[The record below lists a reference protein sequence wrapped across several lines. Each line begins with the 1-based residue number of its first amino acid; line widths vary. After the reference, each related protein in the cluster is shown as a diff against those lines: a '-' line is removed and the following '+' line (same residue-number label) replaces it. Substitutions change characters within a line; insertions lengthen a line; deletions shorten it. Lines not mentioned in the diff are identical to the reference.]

1 LRKQPGDGGGGAWVP
16 PTHAP
21 TYPMSARDE
30 NISTRDFG
38 RLRSL
43 IYAQSGISLNA
54 EKKTM
59 LEPRIKRRLRNLNL
73 NSFGDYCDYLFGPH
87 GEKEELVHLLDVVS
101 TNKTD
106 FFREPEHF
114 EFLVEKAIPDLVAR
128 NESGRPLLIW
138 SAGCSTGEE
147 PYTLAM
153 VLMECGQRHP
163 GFRFRILATDI
174 STTVLAKAERGVFR
188 SEVAGPVPSDLRRK
202 YFMRSRDRNS
212 NVLRVVPELRQLVEF
227 RRLNFM
233 DADFGL
239 SQKAD
244 VIFCRNVIIYFDR
257 PTQERIVQKLA
268 AQLLPGGYAFV
279 GHSETLHDMD
289 VPLAPVAPA
298 LYRKTHART

>member
-1 LRKQPGDGGGGAWVP
+1 
-16 PTHAP
+16 
-21 TYPMSARDE
+21 MSARDE
-30 NISTRDFG
+30 NISNADFG

-43 IYAQSGISLNA
+43 IYAQSGIRLGA
-54 EKKTM
+54 DKKTM
-59 LEPRIKRRLRNLNL
+59 LELRIKRRLRSLNL

-87 GEKEELVHLLDVVS
+87 GEKEELVHLLDVVT

-114 EFLVEKAIPDLVAR
+114 EFLVEKAVPDLVAR
-128 NESGRPLLIW
+128 NQSGRPLLIW

-153 VLMECGQRHP
+153 MLNEFVADHP

-174 STTVLAKAERGVFR
+174 STTVLAQAERGVFR
-188 SEVAGPVPSDLRRK
+188 SEVMEPVPPDLRRR
-202 YFMRSRDRNS
+202 YFMRSRDRDS
-212 NVLRVVPELRQLVEF
+212 NVLRVVPELRELVEF

-268 AQLLPGGYAFV
+268 QQLVPGGYAFV

-289 VPLAPVAPA
+289 VPLEPVAPA
-298 LYRKTHART
+298 LYRKTNAGT

>member
-1 LRKQPGDGGGGAWVP
+1 
-16 PTHAP
+16 
-21 TYPMSARDE
+21 
-30 NISTRDFG
+30 
-38 RLRSL
+38 
-43 IYAQSGISLNA
+43 LNA

-59 LEPRIKRRLRNLNL
+59 LELRIKRRLRSLNL
-73 NSFGDYCDYLFGPH
+73 NSFGEYCDYLFGPH

-128 NESGRPLLIW
+128 NQSGRPLLIW

-153 VLMECGQRHP
+153 MLKECVEDHP

-174 STTVLAKAERGVFR
+174 STTVLAQAERGVYR
-188 SEVAGPVPSDLRRK
+188 SEVVGPVPPDLRRR
-202 YFMRSRDRNS
+202 YFMRSRDRDS
-212 NVLRVVPELRQLVEF
+212 NVLRVVPELRELVEF

-257 PTQERIVQKLA
+257 ATQERIVQKLA
-268 AQLLPGGYAFV
+268 RQLVPGGYAFV

-289 VPLAPVAPA
+289 VPLEAVAPA
-298 LYRKTHART
+298 LYRKTNAGT

>member
-1 LRKQPGDGGGGAWVP
+1 
-16 PTHAP
+16 
-21 TYPMSARDE
+21 MSRREDT
-30 NISTRDFG
+30 ISNSDFG

-43 IYAQSGISLNA
+43 IYAQSGITLTP

-59 LEPRIKRRLRNLNL
+59 LELRIKRRVRSLDLS
-73 NSFGDYCDYLFGPH
+73 SFADYCNYLFGPRGH
-87 GEKEELVHLLDVVS
+87 KDELVHLLDVVS

-114 EFLVEKAIPDLVAR
+114 DFLIQKAVPDLTAR
-128 NESGRPLLIW
+128 NPSGRFLMVW

-153 VLMECGQRHP
+153 VLHEYGLAHP
-163 GFRFRILATDI
+163 GFRFRVLATDL
-174 STTVLAKAERGVFR
+174 STTVLEKAERGIFNT
-188 SEVAGPVPSDLRRK
+188 EVVRPVSPELKRK

-212 NVLRVVPELRQLVEF
+212 DLTRVVPELRKLVEF

-244 VIFCRNVIIYFDR
+244 IIFCRNVIIYFDQQ
-257 PTQERIVQKLA
+257 TQEKIIQKLA
-268 AQLLPGGYAFV
+268 HQLLPGGYLFV

-289 VPLAPVAPA
+289 LPLTPVAPA
-298 LYRKTHART
+298 LYRKTGQQREDRC

>member
-1 LRKQPGDGGGGAWVP
+1 MSPA
-16 PTHAP
+16 HSCP

-30 NISTRDFG
+30 SISNADFG

-59 LEPRIKRRLRNLNL
+59 LELRIKRRLRSLNL
-73 NSFGDYCDYLFGPH
+73 NSFGQYCDYLFGPH

-128 NESGRPLLIW
+128 NQSGRPLLIW

-153 VLMECGQRHP
+153 MLKECVGDHP
-163 GFRFRILATDI
+163 GLRFRILATDI

-188 SEVAGPVPSDLRRK
+188 GEAVGPVPLDLRRR
-202 YFMRSRDRNS
+202 YFMRSRNRES
-212 NVLRVVPELRQLVEF
+212 NVFRVVPELRQLVEF

-239 SQKAD
+239 SQKVD

-257 PTQERIVQKLA
+257 ATQERIVQKLA
-268 AQLLPGGYAFV
+268 RQLVPGGYAFV

-289 VPLAPVAPA
+289 VPLEPVAPA
-298 LYRKTHART
+298 LYRKTNAGT

>member
-1 LRKQPGDGGGGAWVP
+1 
-16 PTHAP
+16 
-21 TYPMSARDE
+21 MSARDE

-188 SEVAGPVPSDLRRK
+188 SEVVGPVPSDLRRK

-289 VPLAPVAPA
+289 LPLAPVAPA

>member
-1 LRKQPGDGGGGAWVP
+1 
-16 PTHAP
+16 
-21 TYPMSARDE
+21 MSARDE
-30 NISTRDFG
+30 SISNADFG

-43 IYAQSGISLNA
+43 IYEQSGINLNA

-59 LEPRIKRRLRNLNL
+59 LELRIKRRLRSLDL
-73 NSFGDYCDYLFGPH
+73 NSFAQYCEYLFGPH
-87 GEKEELVHLLDVVS
+87 GQKEEIVHLLDVVS

-114 EFLVEKAIPDLVAR
+114 EFLVQKAIPELMAR
-128 NESGRPLLIW
+128 NQSGRPLLVW

-153 VLMECGQRHP
+153 VLNECALAQP
-163 GFRFRILATDI
+163 GFRFRVLATDI
-174 STTVLAKAERGVFR
+174 STTVLAKAGRGVF
-188 SEVAGPVPSDLRRK
+188 SVEVVGPVPADLRRK
-202 YFMRSRDRNS
+202 YFMRSRDRDS
-212 NVLRVVPELRQLVEF
+212 NLLRVVPELRQLVEF

-239 SQKAD
+239 SQKVD

-257 PTQERIVQKLA
+257 ATQEQIIQKLA
-268 AQLLPGGYAFV
+268 AQLVPGGYAFV

-289 VPLAPVAPA
+289 IPLAPVAPA
-298 LYRKTHART
+298 IYRKREDAGN